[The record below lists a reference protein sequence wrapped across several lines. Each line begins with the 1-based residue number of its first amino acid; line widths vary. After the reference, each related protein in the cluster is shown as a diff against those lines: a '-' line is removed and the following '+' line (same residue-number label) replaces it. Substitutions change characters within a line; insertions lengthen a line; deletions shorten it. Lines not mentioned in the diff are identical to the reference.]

1 MCKFVSS
8 SKTSE
13 YTIMKKC
20 AAILRSMRFRT
31 LPLSLAGVVLGLLLA
46 ASQCEVSWS
55 LAVTLLLTTVGL
67 QILSNLSN
75 ELGDYLRGTDSGDR
89 QGPAYSLQEGAL
101 SEKDMRW
108 TIGVMV
114 VFCCLMGC
122 AMTWC
127 SFGTLFSLP
136 ALLLLLLGA
145 CAIWAAVNYTLGK
158 HPYGYRGLG
167 DIFVFIFFGLVSVG
181 GAYFVVAHQL
191 PWKVLLPASAIGCF
205 SVGVL
210 NVNNIRDMN
219 SDAGTRVTVPLKI
232 GEHNARIYQTCLV
245 VVGWLLLI
253 GFAAMESHVW
263 YNWLFMLTLPLYIV
277 HLRGV
282 WRLSGKPL
290 DAMLPL
296 LVMSTFV
303 LSLLMGVGFVM

>member
-1 MCKFVSS
+1 
-8 SKTSE
+8 
-13 YTIMKKC
+13 MKKIS
-20 AAILRSMRFRT
+20 AILRSMRLRT

-46 ASQCEVSWS
+46 ASQCKVSWS
-55 LAVTLLLTTVGL
+55 LVVTLLLTTVGL

-75 ELGDYLRGTDSGDR
+75 ELGDYLRGTDSDDR
-89 QGPAYSLQEGAL
+89 QGPAYSLQDGAL

-114 VFCCLMGC
+114 VFCCLAGC

-145 CAIWAAVNYTLGK
+145 CAIWAAMNYTLGK

-167 DIFVFIFFGLVSVG
+167 DIFVFLFFGLVSVA
-181 GAYFVVAHQL
+181 GAYFVTAHSL
-191 PWKVLLPASAIGCF
+191 PWQVLLPAAAIGCF

-210 NVNNIRDMN
+210 NVNNIRDMK

-232 GEHNARIYQTCLV
+232 GERNARIYQTCLIV
-245 VVGWLLLI
+245 AGWLLLVCFVAMKS
-253 GFAAMESHVW
+253 FAW